1 MRIWRSPCGDEAHRY
16 NKSVVLT
23 FAGPRRVLST
33 SPFNGGLR
41 RDLKQVFNHCCNPGE
56 GMACLM
62 RAPTYEEHLSLVAK
76 DLGLDPQCC
85 AGLSTAASMD
95 MMAIKTECW
104 GSVDVTAFATAGVEV
119 NGGRV
124 GDPALWDEEC
134 SLAAHPAG
142 TINILLHVGC
152 DLSEGALTRGLITC
166 TEAKTA
172 ALQELMASS
181 RYSRGLAT
189 GSGTDGAVLVAVSG
203 APVRLTDTGNH
214 SKLGET
220 IGRTV
225 MDAVKEAL
233 RLQTGLCPEMQHD
246 LLRRMDRFGV
256 TEDALWARYRDRS
269 GMLDRPHFSDVLH
282 GLSRRGEF
290 VALLSLCAH
299 LMDQTL
305 WGLLSPPEAWK
316 AALAPLAAIGFG
328 VGRRPVPADAETFVS
343 TLIDV
348 CCEGLL
354 NRVEQEQNGHC
365 SEVPRQE
372 FSIRRAQK
380 KPEEAAR
387 CISEG

>member
-76 DLGLDPQCC
+76 DLGLDPQCY

-152 DLSEGALTRGLITC
+152 DLSEGGLTR
-166 TEAKTA
+166 
-172 ALQELMASS
+172 
-181 RYSRGLAT
+181 RG
-189 GSGTDGAVLVAVSG
+189 
-203 APVRLTDTGNH
+203 
-214 SKLGET
+214 
-220 IGRTV
+220 
-225 MDAVKEAL
+225 M
-233 RLQTGLCPEMQHD
+233 
-246 LLRRMDRFGV
+246 F
-256 TEDALWARYRDRS
+256 
-269 GMLDRPHFSDVLH
+269 
-282 GLSRRGEF
+282 LSVCVIAF
-290 VALLSLCAH
+290 VIL
-299 LMDQTL
+299 
-305 WGLLSPPEAWK
+305 
-316 AALAPLAAIGFG
+316 
-328 VGRRPVPADAETFVS
+328 
-343 TLIDV
+343 
-348 CCEGLL
+348 
-354 NRVEQEQNGHC
+354 
-365 SEVPRQE
+365 
-372 FSIRRAQK
+372 
-380 KPEEAAR
+380 
-387 CISEG
+387 